1 MLSRWIL
8 APKRYLKSVLATPL
22 KQRGFLQIQTGST
35 GGRMFQKI
43 NQKFQNTGFCASG
56 FDLRKSWLFKNH
68 FLILQITKSQKPF
81 FSLSD
86 NDYFLRLIFQ
96 NQDFGYYPKTSE
108 FCSKYEHK
116 FYARNPEI
124 TSDFDGQMPTEK
136 NAPEKQYHKIDFAD
150 FQNSGSYS
158 CN

>member
-1 MLSRWIL
+1 MDFYGYKPAAR
-8 APKRYLKSVLATPL
+8 ATECF
-22 KQRGFLQIQTGST
+22 K
-35 GGRMFQKI
+35 KI

-68 FLILQITKSQKPF
+68 VLILPITKSQKPF
-81 FSLSD
+81 FLLSD

-124 TSDFDGQMPTEK
+124 TSDFDGRMPTEK

-150 FQNSGSYS
+150 YQNFGSYS